1 MFAELFHEQ
10 PHPSA
15 GETLSE
21 DSALS
26 EQLRADACCHQ
37 AFKYIVFSSRWE
49 DSISS
54 PQKSSYMTV
63 FLPHFEDKE
72 DKELFCVFHFVFKVM
87 KYPHC

>member
-1 MFAELFHEQ
+1 VFAELFHGR
-10 PHPSA
+10 PSE

-37 AFKYIVFSSRWE
+37 AFKYIVFNSRWE
-49 DSISS
+49 DSISGL
-54 PQKSSYMTV
+54 QKSSHMTV

-72 DKELFCVFHFVFKVM
+72 DSFFVCFVLFLK
-87 KYPHC
+87 